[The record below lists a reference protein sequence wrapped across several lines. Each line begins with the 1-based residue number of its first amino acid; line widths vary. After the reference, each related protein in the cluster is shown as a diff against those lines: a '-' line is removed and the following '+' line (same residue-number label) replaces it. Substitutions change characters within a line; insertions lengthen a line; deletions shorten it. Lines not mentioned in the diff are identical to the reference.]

1 MNIALI
7 TNSKSGNTAQLAQ
20 ALREAFA
27 VSDVQLVCD
36 VELPD
41 APDAAQLEDTV
52 SRVLAMG
59 AVCVGFWCD
68 RGSCTGGVAKLLER
82 MDGKRVFL
90 FGTCGFGGSQEYF
103 DQIVARV
110 AEHLPQTAELVG
122 AFMCQGKMGPGVRAR
137 YEAMLAKDPTDARAQ
152 ALIDNF
158 DAALAHPN
166 VDDLEA
172 VVSSAVRAL
181 CL

>member
-20 ALREAFA
+20 ALREGFA
-27 VSDVQLVCD
+27 VSDVRLVCD
-36 VELPD
+36 VELSD
-41 APDAAQLEDTV
+41 ALDAAQLEDAAGQAL
-52 SRVLAMG
+52 LAD

-68 RGSCTGGVAKLLER
+68 KGSCTEGVAKLLER

-103 DQIVARV
+103 DQIIERV
-110 AEHLPQTAELVG
+110 REHLPQTAELVG

-137 YEAMLAKDPTDARAQ
+137 YEAMLAKDPTDARAR

-166 VDDLEA
+166 AEDLKA
-172 VVSSAVRAL
+172 AASLAARAL
-181 CL
+181 NL

>member
-1 MNIALI
+1 MNISLI

-27 VSDVQLVCD
+27 ASGSAPICD
-36 VELPD
+36 IELPD
-41 APDAAQLEDTV
+41 APDVAQLEDAS
-52 SRVLAMG
+52 SRALAAD

-68 RGSCTGGVAKLLER
+68 KGSCTEGVAELLER

-110 AEHLPQTAELVG
+110 AEHLPQTAELAG

-158 DAALAHPN
+158 DLALAHP
-166 VDDLEA
+166 DAEDLKA
-172 VVSSAVRAL
+172 AASLVAQAL
-181 CL
+181 NL

>member
-1 MNIALI
+1 MNIAVI
-7 TNSKSGNTAQLAQ
+7 TNSKSGNTVQLAR
-20 ALREAFA
+20 ALREGFA
-27 VSDVQLVCD
+27 VSGSAPICD
-36 VELPD
+36 IELPD
-41 APDAAQLEDTV
+41 APDVSQLEDAV
-52 SRVLAMG
+52 SRVLA
-59 AVCVGFWCD
+59 ADAACVGFWCD
-68 RGSCTGGVAKLLER
+68 KGSCTGGVAKLLER

-103 DQIVARV
+103 DQIIERV
-110 AEHLPQTAELVG
+110 KEHLPQTAELAGV
-122 AFMCQGKMGPGVRAR
+122 FMCQGKMGPGVRAR

>member
-7 TNSKSGNTAQLAQ
+7 TNSKSGNTAQLAR

-41 APDAAQLEDTV
+41 APQLEDAAGQAL
-52 SRVLAMG
+52 LAD

-68 RGSCTGGVAKLLER
+68 KGSCTEGVAKLLER

-103 DQIVARV
+103 DQILERV
-110 AEHLPQTAELVG
+110 KGHLPQTAELAG
-122 AFMCQGKMGPGVRAR
+122 AFMCQGRMGPGVRAR
-137 YEAMLAKDPTDARAQ
+137 YEAMLAKNPTDARAQ

>member
-27 VSDVQLVCD
+27 VSDTQLVCD

-41 APDAAQLEDTV
+41 APDAAQLEDAAGQAL
-52 SRVLAMG
+52 LAD

-68 RGSCTGGVAKLLER
+68 KGSCTEGVAKLLER

-103 DQIVARV
+103 DQIIERV
-110 AEHLPQTAELVG
+110 
-122 AFMCQGKMGPGVRAR
+122 
-137 YEAMLAKDPTDARAQ
+137 
-152 ALIDNF
+152 
-158 DAALAHPN
+158 
-166 VDDLEA
+166 
-172 VVSSAVRAL
+172 
-181 CL
+181 

>member
-41 APDAAQLEDTV
+41 VPDATQLEDATAQAL
-52 SRVLAMG
+52 LAD

-68 RGSCTGGVAKLLER
+68 KGSCTEGVAKLLER

-103 DQIVARV
+103 DQIIERV
-110 AEHLPQTAELVG
+110 KEHLPQTAELAG

-137 YEAMLAKDPTDARAQ
+137 YEAMLAKNPTDARAQ

-158 DAALAHPN
+158 DLALAHP
-166 VDDLEA
+166 DAEDLKA
-172 VVSSAVRAL
+172 AASLAARAL
-181 CL
+181 NF

>member
-7 TNSKSGNTAQLAQ
+7 TNSKSGNTAQLAR

-27 VSDVQLVCD
+27 VSDVQLACD
-36 VELPD
+36 VELLD
-41 APDAAQLEDTV
+41 APDAAQLEDAAGQAL
-52 SRVLAMG
+52 LAD
-59 AVCVGFWCD
+59 AACVGFWCD
-68 RGSCTGGVAKLLER
+68 KGSCTEGVAKLLER

-103 DQIVARV
+103 DQIIERV
-110 AEHLPQTAELVG
+110 KEHLPQTAELTG

-158 DAALAHPN
+158 DAALAHPS

-172 VVSSAVRAL
+172 VMSSAARAL
-181 CL
+181 GL

>member
-27 VSDVQLVCD
+27 VSDVRLVCD
-36 VELPD
+36 VELSD
-41 APDAAQLEDTV
+41 APDAAQLEDV
-52 SRVLAMG
+52 SGQALLAD

-68 RGSCTGGVAKLLER
+68 KGSCTEGVAKLLER

-103 DQIVARV
+103 DQIIERV
-110 AEHLPQTAELVG
+110 KEHLPQTAELAG

-137 YEAMLAKDPTDARAQ
+137 YESMLAKDPTDARAQ

-166 VDDLEA
+166 AEDLKA
-172 VVSSAVRAL
+172 AASLAARAL
-181 CL
+181 NL

>member
-20 ALREAFA
+20 ALREGFA
-27 VSDVQLVCD
+27 ASGSAPICD
-36 VELPD
+36 IELPD
-41 APDAAQLEDTV
+41 APDVSQLEDAV
-52 SRVLAMG
+52 SRVLAMD

-68 RGSCTGGVAKLLER
+68 KGSCTEGVAKLLER

-103 DQIVARV
+103 DQILERV
-110 AEHLPQTAELVG
+110 KGHLPQTAELVG
-122 AFMCQGKMGPGVRAR
+122 AFMCQGKMGSGVRAR

-158 DAALAHPN
+158 DLALAHP
-166 VDDLEA
+166 DAEDLKA
-172 VVSSAVRAL
+172 AASLAARAL
-181 CL
+181 NL

>member
-20 ALREAFA
+20 ALREAFV

-41 APDAAQLEDTV
+41 APDIAQLEDAAGQAL
-52 SRVLAMG
+52 LAD

-68 RGSCTGGVAKLLER
+68 KGSCTEGVAKLLER

-103 DQIVARV
+103 DQILERV
-110 AEHLPQTAELVG
+110 KGHLPQTAELAG

-137 YEAMLAKDPTDARAQ
+137 YEAMLAKDSTDARAQ

-158 DAALAHPN
+158 DLALAHP
-166 VDDLEA
+166 DAEDLKA
-172 VVSSAVRAL
+172 AASLAARAL
-181 CL
+181 NL

>member
-41 APDAAQLEDTV
+41 APDVSQLEDAV
-52 SRVLAMG
+52 SRALAAD

-68 RGSCTGGVAKLLER
+68 KGSCTEGVAKLLER

-103 DQIVARV
+103 DQIIERV
-110 AEHLPQTAELVG
+110 KEHLPQTAELAG

-137 YEAMLAKDPTDARAQ
+137 YEAMLAKDPTDTWAR

-166 VDDLEA
+166 AEDLKA
-172 VVSSAVRAL
+172 AASLAARVL
-181 CL
+181 NL

>member
-7 TNSKSGNTAQLAQ
+7 TNSKSGNTAQLAR

-27 VSDVQLVCD
+27 VSDVQLACD
-36 VELPD
+36 VELLD
-41 APDAAQLEDTV
+41 APDAAQLEDAAGQAL
-52 SRVLAMG
+52 LAD

-68 RGSCTGGVAKLLER
+68 KGSCTEGVAKLLER

-103 DQIVARV
+103 DQIIERV
-110 AEHLPQTAELVG
+110 KEHLPQTAELTG

-158 DAALAHPN
+158 DLALAHPD
-166 VDDLEA
+166 VEDLKA
-172 VVSSAVRAL
+172 AASLAARAL
-181 CL
+181 NL

>member
-1 MNIALI
+1 MNIAVI

-27 VSDVQLVCD
+27 ASGETIVCD
-36 VELPD
+36 IELPD
-41 APDAAQLEDTV
+41 APDVAQLEDV
-52 SRVLAMG
+52 ASQSLAAD

-68 RGSCTGGVAKLLER
+68 KGSCTEGVAKLLER

-103 DQIVARV
+103 DRIVARV
-110 AEHLPQTAELVG
+110 AEHLPQTAELAG

-158 DAALAHPN
+158 DLALAHP
-166 VDDLEA
+166 DAEDLKA
-172 VVSSAVRAL
+172 AASLVAQAL
-181 CL
+181 NL

>member
-7 TNSKSGNTAQLAQ
+7 TNSKSGNTAQLAR

-41 APDAAQLEDTV
+41 APQLEDAAGQAL
-52 SRVLAMG
+52 LAD

-68 RGSCTGGVAKLLER
+68 KGSCTEGVAKLLER

-103 DQIVARV
+103 DQIIGRV
-110 AEHLPQTAELVG
+110 QEHLPQTAELAG

-137 YEAMLAKDPTDARAQ
+137 YEAMLAKDPTDARTQ

-158 DAALAHPN
+158 DLALAHPN

>member
-1 MNIALI
+1 MNIALV

-20 ALREAFA
+20 TLRETFA
-27 VSDVQLVCD
+27 ASGETVVCD

-41 APDAAQLEDTV
+41 APDVSQLEDAS
-52 SRVLAMG
+52 SRALAAD

-68 RGSCTGGVAKLLER
+68 KGSCTEGVAELLER

-90 FGTCGFGGSQEYF
+90 FGTCGFGGSREYF

-110 AEHLPQTAELVG
+110 AEHLPQTAELAG
-122 AFMCQGKMGPGVRAR
+122 AFMCQGKMGPGIRAR
-137 YEAMLAKDPTDARAQ
+137 YEAMLAKNPGDARAQ

-158 DAALAHPN
+158 DAALAHPS
-166 VDDLEA
+166 VEDLEA
-172 VVSSAVRAL
+172 AASSVVRAL
-181 CL
+181 NI

>member
-20 ALREAFA
+20 TLREGFA
-27 VSDVQLVCD
+27 VSGSAPICD
-36 VELPD
+36 IELPD
-41 APDAAQLEDTV
+41 APDVSQLEDAV
-52 SRVLAMG
+52 GRALAAD

-68 RGSCTGGVAKLLER
+68 KGSCTEGVAKLLER

-103 DQIVARV
+103 DQIIERV
-110 AEHLPQTAELVG
+110 QEHLPQTAELVG

-158 DAALAHPN
+158 DLALAHP
-166 VDDLEA
+166 DAEDLKA
-172 VVSSAVRAL
+172 AASLVAQAL
-181 CL
+181 NL

>member
-41 APDAAQLEDTV
+41 APDAAQLEDAAGQAL
-52 SRVLAMG
+52 LAD

-68 RGSCTGGVAKLLER
+68 KGSCTEGVAKLLER

-103 DQIVARV
+103 DQIIERV
-110 AEHLPQTAELVG
+110 QEHLPQTAELAG
-122 AFMCQGKMGPGVRAR
+122 AFMCQGKMA
-137 YEAMLAKDPTDARAQ
+137 LAFARATRPC
-152 ALIDNF
+152 LRRTRPM
-158 DAALAHPN
+158 LGHRR
-166 VDDLEA
+166 
-172 VVSSAVRAL
+172 SSTTSMPPWRIPTL
-181 CL
+181 TIWMP

>member
-20 ALREAFA
+20 ALREGFA

-41 APDAAQLEDTV
+41 APDTTQLEDAAGQAL
-52 SRVLAMG
+52 LAD
-59 AVCVGFWCD
+59 AICVGFWCD
-68 RGSCTGGVAKLLER
+68 KGSCTEGVAKLLEC

-103 DQIVARV
+103 DQIIERV
-110 AEHLPQTAELVG
+110 KEHLPQTAELVG

-166 VDDLEA
+166 AADLKA
-172 VVSSAVRAL
+172 AASLAARAL
-181 CL
+181 NL

>member
-1 MNIALI
+1 MNIAVI

-27 VSDVQLVCD
+27 ASGETIVCD
-36 VELPD
+36 IELPD
-41 APDAAQLEDTV
+41 APDVAQLEDV
-52 SRVLAMG
+52 ASQSLAAD

-68 RGSCTGGVAKLLER
+68 KGSCTEGVAKLLER

-103 DQIVARV
+103 DQILERV
-110 AEHLPQTAELVG
+110 KGHLPQTAELAG
-122 AFMCQGKMGPGVRAR
+122 AFMCQGRMGPGVRAR
-137 YEAMLAKDPTDARAQ
+137 YEAMLAKNPTDARAQ

-158 DAALAHPN
+158 NLALAHP
-166 VDDLEA
+166 DAEDLKA
-172 VVSSAVRAL
+172 AASLAARAL
-181 CL
+181 NL

>member
-27 VSDVQLVCD
+27 ASGSAPICD
-36 VELPD
+36 IELPD
-41 APDAAQLEDTV
+41 APDVSQLEDAS
-52 SRVLAMG
+52 SRALAAD

-68 RGSCTGGVAKLLER
+68 KGSCTEGAAKLLEAL
-82 MDGKRVFL
+82 DGKRVFL
-90 FGTCGFGGSQEYF
+90 FGTCGFGGSREYF

-110 AEHLPQTAELVG
+110 AEHLPQTAELTSS
-122 AFMCQGKMGPGVRAR
+122 FMCQGKMGPGIRAR
-137 YEAMLAKDPTDARAQ
+137 YEAMLAKNPGDARAQ
-152 ALIDNF
+152 AFIDNF

-166 VDDLEA
+166 AEDFEA
-172 VVSSAVRAL
+172 VGASAARAL
-181 CL
+181 NL

>member
-41 APDAAQLEDTV
+41 EPDIAQLEDAAGQAL
-52 SRVLAMG
+52 LAD

-68 RGSCTGGVAKLLER
+68 KGSCTEGVAKLLER
-82 MDGKRVFL
+82 MDGKCVFL

-103 DQIVARV
+103 DQIIERV
-110 AEHLPQTAELVG
+110 KEHLPQTAELAG
-122 AFMCQGKMGPGVRAR
+122 AFMCQGKMGSGVRVR
-137 YEAMLAKDPTDARAQ
+137 YEAMLAKNPTDARAQ

-158 DAALAHPN
+158 DLALAHP
-166 VDDLEA
+166 DAEDLKA
-172 VVSSAVRAL
+172 AAALAARAL
-181 CL
+181 NL

>member
-7 TNSKSGNTAQLAQ
+7 TNSKSGNTAQLAR

-27 VSDVQLVCD
+27 VSDVQLACD

-41 APDAAQLEDTV
+41 APDAAQLEDAAGQAL
-52 SRVLAMG
+52 LAD

-68 RGSCTGGVAKLLER
+68 KGSCTEGVAKLLER
-82 MDGKRVFL
+82 MDGKHVFL

-103 DQIVARV
+103 DQIIERV
-110 AEHLPQTAELVG
+110 KEHLPQTAELVG

-137 YEAMLAKDPTDARAQ
+137 YEAMLAKDPTDARTQ

-158 DAALAHPN
+158 DLALAHP
-166 VDDLEA
+166 DAEDLKA
-172 VVSSAVRAL
+172 AASLAARAL
-181 CL
+181 NL

>member
-27 VSDVQLVCD
+27 VSDVQLACD

-41 APDAAQLEDTV
+41 APDAAQLEDAAGQ
-52 SRVLAMG
+52 VLLAD

-68 RGSCTGGVAKLLER
+68 KGSCTEGVAKLLGR
-82 MDGKRVFL
+82 MDGKCVFL

-103 DQIVARV
+103 DQIIERV
-110 AEHLPQTAELVG
+110 QGHLPQTTKLAG

-158 DAALAHPN
+158 DLALAHP
-166 VDDLEA
+166 DAEDLKA
-172 VVSSAVRAL
+172 VVSLAARAL
-181 CL
+181 NL

>member
-36 VELPD
+36 VVLPD
-41 APDAAQLEDTV
+41 VPDATQLEDAAGQAL
-52 SRVLAMG
+52 LAD

-68 RGSCTGGVAKLLER
+68 KGSCTEGVAKLLER
-82 MDGKRVFL
+82 MDGKRVFP

-103 DQIVARV
+103 DQIIERV
-110 AEHLPQTAELVG
+110 KEHLPQTAELAG

-137 YEAMLAKDPTDARAQ
+137 YEAMLAKNPTDARVQ

-158 DAALAHPN
+158 DLALAHP
-166 VDDLEA
+166 DAEDLKA
-172 VVSSAVRAL
+172 AASLAARAL
-181 CL
+181 NL

>member
-20 ALREAFA
+20 ELREAFA
-27 VSDVQLVCD
+27 VSEVQLVCD

-41 APDAAQLEDTV
+41 APDAAQLEDAV
-52 SRVLAMG
+52 GQALLAD

-68 RGSCTGGVAKLLER
+68 KGSCTEGVAKLLER

-103 DQIVARV
+103 DQIIERV
-110 AEHLPQTAELVG
+110 KEHLPQTAELVG

-137 YEAMLAKDPTDARAQ
+137 YEAMLAKDPTDVRAQ

-166 VDDLEA
+166 AEDLKA
-172 VVSSAVRAL
+172 AASLAARAL
-181 CL
+181 NL

>member
-1 MNIALI
+1 MNIAVI

-27 VSDVQLVCD
+27 ASGETIVCD
-36 VELPD
+36 IELPD
-41 APDAAQLEDTV
+41 APDVAQLEDV
-52 SRVLAMG
+52 ASQSLAAD

-68 RGSCTGGVAKLLER
+68 KGSCTEGVAKLLER

-103 DQIVARV
+103 DQILERV
-110 AEHLPQTAELVG
+110 KGHLPQTAELAG
-122 AFMCQGKMGPGVRAR
+122 AFMCQGRMGPGVRAR
-137 YEAMLAKDPTDARAQ
+137 YEAMLAKNPTDARAQ

-158 DAALAHPN
+158 DLALAHP
-166 VDDLEA
+166 DAEDLKA
-172 VVSSAVRAL
+172 AASLAARAL
-181 CL
+181 NL

>member
-41 APDAAQLEDTV
+41 APDAAQLEDAAGQAL
-52 SRVLAMG
+52 LAD

-68 RGSCTGGVAKLLER
+68 KGSCTEGVAKLLER

-103 DQIVARV
+103 DQIIERV
-110 AEHLPQTAELVG
+110 KEHLPQTAELAG
-122 AFMCQGKMGPGVRAR
+122 AFMCQGKMGSGVRAR
-137 YEAMLAKDPTDARAQ
+137 YEAMLAKNPTDARAQ

-158 DAALAHPN
+158 DLALAHP
-166 VDDLEA
+166 DAEDLKA
-172 VVSSAVRAL
+172 AASLAARAL
-181 CL
+181 NL

>member
-1 MNIALI
+1 MNISLI

-20 ALREAFA
+20 ALREGFA
-27 VSDVQLVCD
+27 VSGSAPICD
-36 VELPD
+36 IELPD
-41 APDAAQLEDTV
+41 APDVSRLEDAV
-52 SRVLAMG
+52 SRALAAD

-68 RGSCTGGVAKLLER
+68 KGSCTEGVAKLLER

-103 DQIVARV
+103 DQIIERV
-110 AEHLPQTAELVG
+110 KEHLPQTAELAG

-166 VDDLEA
+166 VDDLDA
-172 VVSSAVRAL
+172 VVSSAARAL
-181 CL
+181 GL

>member
-1 MNIALI
+1 MNIAVI

-27 VSDVQLVCD
+27 ASGETIVCD
-36 VELPD
+36 IELPD
-41 APDAAQLEDTV
+41 APDVAQLEDAS
-52 SRVLAMG
+52 SRALAAD

-68 RGSCTGGVAKLLER
+68 KGSCTEGVAELLER

-110 AEHLPQTAELVG
+110 AEHLPQTAELAG

-158 DAALAHPN
+158 DLALAHP
-166 VDDLEA
+166 DAEDLKA
-172 VVSSAVRAL
+172 AASLVAQAL
-181 CL
+181 NL

>member
-7 TNSKSGNTAQLAQ
+7 TNSKSGNTAQLAR
-20 ALREAFA
+20 ALCEAFA
-27 VSDVQLVCD
+27 VSDAQLVCD

-41 APDAAQLEDTV
+41 APDAAQLEDAAGQAL
-52 SRVLAMG
+52 LAD

-68 RGSCTGGVAKLLER
+68 KGSCTEGVAKLLER

-103 DQIVARV
+103 DQIIERV
-110 AEHLPQTAELVG
+110 KEHLPQTAELTG

-137 YEAMLAKDPTDARAQ
+137 YEAMLAKDPADARAQ

-158 DAALAHPN
+158 DLALAHP
-166 VDDLEA
+166 DAEDLKA
-172 VVSSAVRAL
+172 AASLAARAL
-181 CL
+181 NL

>member
-7 TNSKSGNTAQLAQ
+7 TNSKSGNTAQLAR

-41 APDAAQLEDTV
+41 APDTARLEDAAGQAL
-52 SRVLAMG
+52 LAD

-68 RGSCTGGVAKLLER
+68 KGSCTEGVAKLLER

-103 DQIVARV
+103 DQIIGRV
-110 AEHLPQTAELVG
+110 QEHLPQTAELVG
-122 AFMCQGKMGPGVRAR
+122 AFMCQGKMGPDVRAR
-137 YEAMLAKDPTDARAQ
+137 YEAMLARDPTDARTQ

-158 DAALAHPN
+158 DLALAHP
-166 VDDLEA
+166 DAEDLKA
-172 VVSSAVRAL
+172 AASLVAQAL
-181 CL
+181 NL

>member
-1 MNIALI
+1 MNIAVI

-27 VSDVQLVCD
+27 ASGETIVCD
-36 VELPD
+36 IELPD
-41 APDAAQLEDTV
+41 APDVVQLEDV
-52 SRVLAMG
+52 ASQALAAD

-68 RGSCTGGVAKLLER
+68 KGSCTEGVAKLLAR

-103 DQIVARV
+103 DQILERV
-110 AEHLPQTAELVG
+110 KGHLPQTAELAG
-122 AFMCQGKMGPGVRAR
+122 AFMCQGRMGPGVRAR
-137 YEAMLAKDPTDARAQ
+137 YEAMLAKNPTDARAQ

-158 DAALAHPN
+158 DLALAHP
-166 VDDLEA
+166 DAEDLKA
-172 VVSSAVRAL
+172 AASLAARAL
-181 CL
+181 NL